1 MKKSDDIVI
10 KRNDV
15 ILKQYSS
22 VEYLGC
28 ILDSTLSGEGMALKV
43 LKKANGK
50 LRYLHR
56 HGKYLNTRLRRMLC
70 NALIQPH
77 FDYACSAWYPNLS
90 KTLKEKLQVTQNKC
104 ILTCLF
110 LVIRYKHLKKINW
123 LPIWERV
130 KQFIAVSVYKFSN
143 SLAPK
148 YMDDIFNKTQN
159 RQRTRS
165 ADEFRISIPFRKH
178 EYGKNCLS
186 YLGATIWNNFET
198 DVKKSKTCNSF
209 KHKIK
214 ANFFKEI
221 KKKED
226 NIYIY

>member
-1 MKKSDDIVI
+1 
-10 KRNDV
+10 
-15 ILKQYSS
+15 
-22 VEYLGC
+22 
-28 ILDSTLSGEGMALKV
+28 MALKV
-43 LKKANGK
+43 LKKTNGK

-56 HGKYLNTRLRRMLC
+56 QEKYLNPRLRRMLC

-90 KTLKEKLQVTQNKC
+90 KILKEKLQITQNKC
-104 ILTCLF
+104 IRFCLF
-110 LVIRYKHLKKINW
+110 LGNREGIRYKHLKKINW
-123 LPIWERV
+123 LPIQERV
-130 KQFIAVSVYKFSN
+130 DQFIAVSVYKFSN
-143 SLAPK
+143 NLAPK
-148 YMDDIFNKTQN
+148 YMGDIFNRTQN
-159 RQRTRS
+159 RQRTRC
-165 ADEFRISIPFRKH
+165 ADEYRISIPYRKH
-178 EYGKNCLS
+178 DYGKNCLS